1 MKIESKV
8 IFGTEAVNHYEET
21 GKVPSVKW
29 LKQHGGVVTK
39 QKFNS
44 KAEYDAYIQGI
55 ADGEDWNAREI
66 VRPTITE
73 TPDCSNCQNWRS
85 YFSGKDSKTYCPNC
99 GKQIISLTEGNH
111 QTIEFNKKQ
120 YPVRTINLPGHYLDG
135 SLVGTETLNI
145 QLMNND
151 RSNYVSK
158 EAEQIDNTIIFYVK
172 DEILGNYSDE
182 ELAFYIDENM

>member
-1 MKIESKV
+1 MKIESTV

-44 KAEYDAYIQGI
+44 KAEYDAYQQGI

-73 TPDCSNCQNWRS
+73 TPDCSNCQDWRS
-85 YFSGKDSKTYCPNC
+85 YFNGKYSKTYCPNC
-99 GKQIISLTEGNH
+99 GKQIISLTEGDYE
-111 QTIEFNKKQ
+111 TVEFNKKQ
-120 YPVRTINLPGHYLDG
+120 YPVRTINFPGHYLDG
-135 SLVGTETLNI
+135 SLVGTEALNI
-145 QLMNND
+145 LLMHD
-151 RSNYVSK
+151 DHRMYVSE
-158 EAEQIDNTIIFYVK
+158 EAEQVDITIVFYVME
-172 DEILGNYSDE
+172 EILGNFSDA
-182 ELAFYIDENM
+182 ELAFYIDANM